1 MQTEQKKSESDK
13 YISGG
18 SFEMKSGKTT
28 YQVNVFFNTEKNITI
43 EEKLKKMIR
52 EDVKKGNF

>member
-1 MQTEQKKSESDK
+1 MQKEQTKSDPNK

-18 SFEMKSGKTT
+18 SFEMKIGKTT
-28 YQVNVFFNTEKNITI
+28 YKVNIFLNMEKNITI

-52 EDVKKGNF
+52 EDVRRGIF

>member
-1 MQTEQKKSESDK
+1 MQTEQKKSDQDK
-13 YISGG
+13 YTSGG

-28 YQVNVFFNTEKNITI
+28 YKVNVFFNTEKNITI

-52 EDVKKGNF
+52 EDVKRGNF